1 MTKMRDFLDSPR
13 SVFRSKIEYFWI
25 IWKWKMKVW
34 CEWNRYTRFEKKSAY
49 RKCKYAP
56 ASLKSSDI
64 SDIFTLSQKLQIRYC
79 IHVCYTSSSTDQ
91 SGNCKFMGS

>member
-1 MTKMRDFLDSPR
+1 MTKTRDFLDSPR

-34 CEWNRYTRFEKKSAY
+34 CEWNRYTRFEKKSAC

-56 ASLKSSDI
+56 ASLKHLI
-64 SDIFTLSQKLQIRYC
+64 SQTF
-79 IHVCYTSSSTDQ
+79 YTFAKTANPVLTDQ